1 MTETAMKSGY
11 LITAALFATAATP
24 IQAQEANIE
33 GRVVKLEKEMKSVQR
48 RVFPDGA
55 GRFIEPDIRTE
66 AAKPAPV
73 GTPSSTAVSDLI
85 ARVDALETQLATL
98 TGQVETQAASMR
110 AMDSRLKAIEAQLKE
125 AAATAAVAA
134 APAAEVTPKEVA
146 PKVAVAAPKPATPAT
161 KPAAPAAKPTAATKA
176 PVVAKPSAAR
186 TAAVAAIE
194 RPKSNDAFEDS
205 YSYGYRLWEA
215 KFYPEAQ
222 VQLQDTV
229 SKFPKHARS
238 SYARNLLGRAWLDDG
253 KPATAVKIFYDNY
266 KNDPRGDRAPD
277 SLYFLGDALTEL
289 GKAAEACEAFAQLT
303 SAYPAD
309 SAGRLASRL
318 VEGRKKAKCK

>member
-1 MTETAMKSGY
+1 MKSGY
-11 LITAALFATAATP
+11 LITAALLATATAP
-24 IQAQEANIE
+24 ALAQDANVE
-33 GRVVKLEKEMKSVQR
+33 GRVVKLEKEMKAVQR

-66 AAKPAPV
+66 TAKPAPT

-98 TGQVETQAASMR
+98 TGQVETQGASMR

-125 AAATAAVAA
+125 AAAATAAAATAPVALAPAVDAAPKAA
-134 APAAEVTPKEVA
+134 APAAR
-146 PKVAVAAPKPATPAT
+146 PATPAA
-161 KPAAPAAKPTAATKA
+161 KPAATAKAPAA
-176 PVVAKPSAAR
+176 AKPSAAR

-194 RPKSNDAFEDS
+194 RPKSSDAFEDS

-222 VQLQDTV
+222 VQLQDTIT
-229 SKFPKHARS
+229 KFPKHARIS
-238 SYARNLLGRAWLDDG
+238 FARNLLGRAWLDDG

-266 KNDPRGDRAPD
+266 KNDPRGERAPD
-277 SLYFLGDALTEL
+277 SLYFLGDALTDL
-289 GKAAEACEAFAQLT
+289 GKPVEACEAFAQLT

-309 SAGRLASRL
+309 ATGRLANRL
-318 VEGRKKAKCK
+318 AEGRKKAKCK